1 MRKPSLAHA
10 FIYEQIGNRN
20 AVTLLDILVLQK
32 KMIWNIYIP
41 ILSYNYYLDLHFS
54 LMIGFGTV
62 TLLQFERIQKN
73 TIQYAIYSLKSM
85 W

>member
-10 FIYEQIGNRN
+10 LIYEQIGNRN
-20 AVTLLDILVLQK
+20 VVTLLDILVLQK

-62 TLLQFERIQKN
+62 ALLQFERI
-73 TIQYAIYSLKSM
+73 
-85 W
+85 

>member
-10 FIYEQIGNRN
+10 LIYEQIGNRN

-62 TLLQFERIQKN
+62 TLLQFERI
-73 TIQYAIYSLKSM
+73 
-85 W
+85 